1 MAREIFISYRRSD
14 AQHAAFALHAHLA
27 RAFGETQV
35 FLDRERLQAGRDWSK
50 GLAEAIGAA
59 RIVLAVM
66 GPRWINAADDW
77 GRRRI
82 DDPEDWVR
90 IELATALQR
99 GIPVIPLMLDGFQA
113 PPPEALND
121 ALSGLALQQS
131 HPLQNASW
139 MSDVQHLIDLL
150 AARLALPRRDREATP
165 GTLSKPRKT
174 IRRTALSDE
183 EVLARLNNEGL
194 AHWGLAHHT
203 HPWVVV
209 GTAQELARGYEFE
222 GFYEAVDFMAVAA
235 RQVEAWKPPHHP
247 RWQNQWKAV
256 QVWFSTWDEGCRI
269 TDLDIQAAAAL
280 DRVYQDYL
288 RGRLP
293 RPDFGTLAD
302 GRTD

>member
-1 MAREIFISYRRSD
+1 MWSRRSSFRPRYVRRPR
-14 AQHAAFALHAHLA
+14 AQ
-27 RAFGETQV
+27 RC
-35 FLDRERLQAGRDWSK
+35 
-50 GLAEAIGAA
+50 
-59 RIVLAVM
+59 
-66 GPRWINAADDW
+66 
-77 GRRRI
+77 
-82 DDPEDWVR
+82 VR
-90 IELATALQR
+90 HSA
-99 GIPVIPLMLDGFQA
+99 
-113 PPPEALND
+113 
-121 ALSGLALQQS
+121 
-131 HPLQNASW
+131 
-139 MSDVQHLIDLL
+139 
-150 AARLALPRRDREATP
+150 PRRDRESAP

-183 EVLARLNNEGL
+183 AVLARLNVEGL

-209 GTAQELARGYEFE
+209 GTAQELARAYEFE
-222 GFYEAVDFMAVAA
+222 SFYEAVDFMAVAA
-235 RQVEAWKPPHHP
+235 RQVAAWKPPHHP

-280 DRVYQDYL
+280 DRVYRDYL

>member
-1 MAREIFISYRRSD
+1 
-14 AQHAAFALHAHLA
+14 
-27 RAFGETQV
+27 
-35 FLDRERLQAGRDWSK
+35 
-50 GLAEAIGAA
+50 
-59 RIVLAVM
+59 M

-121 ALSGLALQQS
+121 ALSGLAFQQS

-150 AARLALPRRDREATP
+150 AARLALPRRDRESTP

-194 AHWGLAHHT
+194 AHWRSRRGRWRPGSRRTIPAGKT
-203 HPWVVV
+203 SGKRCRCGSRPGMRGAGSRTWISRPRQRWTGFT
-209 GTAQELARGYEFE
+209 GTI
-222 GFYEAVDFMAVAA
+222 
-235 RQVEAWKPPHHP
+235 
-247 RWQNQWKAV
+247 
-256 QVWFSTWDEGCRI
+256 C
-269 TDLDIQAAAAL
+269 AAACPA
-280 DRVYQDYL
+280 RIS
-288 RGRLP
+288 GRWP
-293 RPDFGTLAD
+293 MD
-302 GRTD
+302 GQIERSVRRDAREIPYGPSSNE